1 MYVCKNKK
9 NMKRFLLLII
19 GDFSSQKVCEDIA
32 ISIYPLV
39 DSPQLKFQHSKGVLI
54 FHFASEVIQEEIEA
68 YIEGMLFGIT
78 NSFILTEF
86 TDKVSVVMPTKIKE
100 HLIDLDKYDD
110 VDIKITIDD
119 SINIFDE
126 GEDDDFVALLLD
138 EVKRKIKKPSLDQIL
153 DKILSKGVQ
162 SLSTFEKEILETYSK
177 N

>member
-100 HLIDLDKYDD
+100 HLIDLEENTSD
-110 VDIKITIDD
+110 
-119 SINIFDE
+119 
-126 GEDDDFVALLLD
+126 GG
-138 EVKRKIKKPSLDQIL
+138 
-153 DKILSKGVQ
+153 SKDR
-162 SLSTFEKEILETYSK
+162 
-177 N
+177 

>member
-138 EVKRKIKKPSLDQIL
+138 EVKIMIL
-153 DKILSKGVQ
+153 V
-162 SLSTFEKEILETYSK
+162 YSGL
-177 N
+177 